1 MPNIIEQ
8 QDLLKGLPD
17 TRLAM
22 LLQNPMGDIPPFLVA
37 AEAQRRQA
45 IRQQFAGSEGKESV
59 VDTLT
64 KQLANVPQNIGSKS
78 SPTEAPDL
86 KGILEK
92 SEEIQDQISS
102 QQEKDAGQSMASGG
116 VVRRFAE
123 GGIAN
128 LAPKGT
134 YYGFTPGVP
143 TETALGSLARA
154 SSVIP
159 RTMGVM
165 PGNIGYQARPT
176 QPQGMRAGGMVQRYQ
191 SQGLVTPTVDSLAAS
206 ISGMSLEEYKRKLE
220 QEKIAKLGRGKA
232 RYLLENPTVP
242 TSEAEKAE
250 QEFYA
255 ATEGPFSGFYS
266 PESAYA
272 AAQEL
277 AKNNERDSR
286 VFPKLPA
293 GAAGGMNFAPAPPKE
308 SAAPVETPPPE
319 PGETQDE
326 YRARLEKLLAAQQP
340 SDWEKAQGYF
350 AMAEQFLDPSKTTMQ
365 SLAGAGQAFAQSAG
379 EQARAQREADL
390 ARERGLLEYDMGERN
405 RIREAQAAE
414 RERTSLSA
422 DQQANILV
430 KSQES
435 VRRVIDSKREQLAK
449 LTSDPLAAGLDPT
462 ISTRAAALEKE
473 IARDEERLM
482 NIEGALAALGEQ
494 AYGPIPFEPYS
505 LRSGFSR

>member
-64 KQLANVPQNIGSKS
+64 KQLANVPQNIPAPTR
-78 SPTEAPDL
+78 SPPMVPQTPQMQGVAAL
-86 KGILEK
+86 
-92 SEEIQDQISS
+92 QA
-102 QQEKDAGQSMASGG
+102 QQAVQQMA
-116 VVRRFAE
+116 
-123 GGIAN
+123 
-128 LAPKGT
+128 
-134 YYGFTPGVP
+134 
-143 TETALGSLARA
+143 
-154 SSVIP
+154 
-159 RTMGVM
+159 
-165 PGNIGYQARPT
+165 

-206 ISGMSLEEYKRKLE
+206 ISGMSVEEYKRKLE

-250 QEFYA
+250 REFYA

-293 GAAGGMNFAPAPPKE
+293 GAAGGMNFAPAPPKAA
-308 SAAPVETPPPE
+308 AAPVETPPPE

-326 YRARLEKLLAAQQP
+326 YRARLEKLLAAQEP

-365 SLAGAGQAFAQSAG
+365 SLVGAGQAFAQSAG

-390 ARERGLLEYDMGERN
+390 ARERGLLEYDISQSEGKRDREEKKLQSQISSLQYQGEQAMKTAELHDRLV
-405 RIREAQAAE
+405 REAE
-414 RERTSLSA
+414 RELA
-422 DQQANILV
+422 DYQKVLGENVLLTPEQRANDPGLV
-430 KSQES
+430 ALKQ
-435 VRRVIDSKREQLAK
+435 RIKDANAAK
-449 LTSDPLAAGLDPT
+449 NA
-462 ISTRAAALEKE
+462 
-473 IARDEERLM
+473 
-482 NIEGALAALGEQ
+482 ALAASAMFQRKYGE
-494 AYGPIPFEPYS
+494 AYGTYSKTPYWDGEK
-505 LRSGFSR
+505 LVYPQ

>member
-22 LLQNPMGDIPPFLVA
+22 LLQNPIGDIPPFLVA

-45 IRQQFAGSEGKESV
+45 IRQQFARSEGKESV

-64 KQLANVPQNIGSKS
+64 KQLANVPQNIPAPTR
-78 SPTEAPDL
+78 SPPMIPQTPQMQGVAAL
-86 KGILEK
+86 
-92 SEEIQDQISS
+92 QA
-102 QQEKDAGQSMASGG
+102 QQAVQQMA
-116 VVRRFAE
+116 
-123 GGIAN
+123 
-128 LAPKGT
+128 
-134 YYGFTPGVP
+134 
-143 TETALGSLARA
+143 
-154 SSVIP
+154 
-159 RTMGVM
+159 
-165 PGNIGYQARPT
+165 
-176 QPQGMRAGGMVQRYQ
+176 QPQEGQMMRSGGMVQRYQ

-232 RYLLENPTVP
+232 RYLLENPTLP
-242 TSEAEKAE
+242 TSEAEKAK

-293 GAAGGMNFAPAPPKE
+293 GAAGGMNFVPAPTKAA
-308 SAAPVETPPPE
+308 AAPVETPPPE

-326 YRARLEKLLAAQQP
+326 YRARLEKLLAAQEP

-365 SLAGAGQAFAQSAG
+365 SLVGAGQAFAQSAG
-379 EQARAQREADL
+379 EQARAQREVDL
-390 ARERGLLEYDMGERN
+390 ARERGLLEYDIGERD
-405 RIREAQAAE
+405 RKAAIEAE
-414 RERTSLSA
+414 RA
-422 DQQANILV
+422 
-430 KSQES
+430 
-435 VRRVIDSKREQLAK
+435 KREYESLLKREERGILGAK
-449 LTSDPLAAGLDPT
+449 EAMSYFGTEIKALYDQMKDIDENMMLSPEEKK
-462 ISTRAAALEKE
+462 LEKDS
-473 IARDEERLM
+473 IKAQIDGYRMQASFLM
-482 NIEGALAALGEQ
+482 RGSGYNTGNAITLDQLRALAGQ
-494 AYGPIPFEPYS
+494 Q
-505 LRSGFSR
+505 

>member
-64 KQLANVPQNIGSKS
+64 KQLANVPQNIPAPTR
-78 SPTEAPDL
+78 SPP
-86 KGILEK
+86 
-92 SEEIQDQISS
+92 
-102 QQEKDAGQSMASGG
+102 
-116 VVRRFAE
+116 
-123 GGIAN
+123 
-128 LAPKGT
+128 
-134 YYGFTPGVP
+134 
-143 TETALGSLARA
+143 
-154 SSVIP
+154 VIP
-159 RTMGVM
+159 QTPQMQGVAAL
-165 PGNIGYQARPT
+165 QAQQAVQQMA

-250 QEFYA
+250 REFYA

-293 GAAGGMNFAPAPPKE
+293 GAAGGMNFVPTPPKAA
-308 SAAPVETPPPE
+308 AAPVETPPPE

-326 YRARLEKLLAAQQP
+326 YRARLEKLLAAQEP

-350 AMAEQFLDPSKTTMQ
+350 AMAEQLLDPSKTTMQ
-365 SLAGAGQAFAQSAG
+365 SLVGAGQAFAQSAG

-405 RIREAQAAE
+405 RISAAQAAE
-414 RERTSLSA
+414 RERKSLSA

-435 VRRVIDSKREQLAK
+435 VRRVIDSKREQLTK
-449 LTSDPLAAGLDPT
+449 LTSEPFDAKIDPT
-462 ISTRAAALEKE
+462 IPARIAALEKE